1 MAVELEVGW
10 VCRRREA
17 QTAAAAAVEV
27 CGVRW
32 QRGGVVRE
40 SEVEWGIGLGQASF
54 IVKGPSPSAVL
65 APVLSLTLSCLGA
78 GSASPLWQHRRYPGR
93 SSNNAHLST
102 SNLSYPLPLPLP
114 RPSPSPWVPQI
125 ESANHAHRPITS
137 TSHKRHSIAIS
148 VYVESSSIARICICL
163 CEYVMRSRLRQ
174 LNHKMNRSRGLAGGQ
189 LPNTH
194 NSELISGRN
203 QLCVLDAQMPEGGSH
218 EHGLSGHATY
228 ILPAEIVRIRTVRTL
243 TRGHRFQATQSS
255 SLDAQRQKACF
266 GRTYERTRTSN
277 FITPPNWQST
287 PSR

>member
-1 MAVELEVGW
+1 M
-10 VCRRREA
+10 CRRREA
-17 QTAAAAAVEV
+17 QAAAAAAVEV

-32 QRGGVVRE
+32 QRGGAVRE

-163 CEYVMRSRLRQ
+163 CEYVMRSRS
-174 LNHKMNRSRGLAGGQ
+174 RSCDSIESQDASIPWAGGWAASSQ
-189 LPNTH
+189 SLRAH
-194 NSELISGRN
+194 IRAQSALV
-203 QLCVLDAQMPEGGSH
+203 QDAQMPEGGGH

-243 TRGHRFQATQSS
+243 TRGHKFQATQSS